1 MKTKLT
7 NVLGIEHPV
16 IQAGM
21 SLVSYV
27 PLAAAVSNAGG
38 LGILTASDQTPQE
51 LRGNIIK
58 LRSLTRNPFGVNA
71 VPYMPAYRDLV
82 RVILEER
89 VPVFSHGLGNPFK
102 RLKLKKPDDMIFM
115 PTAGT
120 VEQALHM
127 ENEGADII
135 IVHGFEGGGHVG
147 HIASSII
154 VPKTAERVKVPIVAS
169 GGFCDGRGL
178 VSALALGAEGI
189 AMGTRFFA
197 TQECPVHDGAK
208 AMVIHSGELD
218 AVVTRKID
226 GLRLRGIPGSD
237 LKHYRGWLSR
247 PWEVIPSIL
256 SNTKDFKISL
266 GEMFRI
272 MSEFRRYKLPVLQF
286 LCGCARF
293 RRTFAEGKVKDGFTV
308 SGQVVGRIEDIP
320 TCRELILRIVKEAE
334 EIILDLN
341 GTISHDAMKDGE
353 NYSN

>member
-1 MKTKLT
+1 MRTKLT
-7 NVLGIEHPV
+7 SVLGIEHPV

-51 LRGNIIK
+51 LRNNIIK

-102 RLKLKKPDDMIFM
+102 RLKLKKPTEMIFM

-120 VEQALHM
+120 VEQAVRM
-127 ENEGADII
+127 ENEGADVI

-154 VPKTAERVKVPIVAS
+154 VPKTAERVNVPVVAS

-178 VSALALGAEGI
+178 VSALALGASGI

-197 TQECPVHDGAK
+197 TKDCPVHERAK
-208 AMVIHSGELD
+208 AMVIHSNEED

-226 GLRLRGIPGSD
+226 GLRLRGIPGADIKS
-237 LKHYRGWLSR
+237 YRGWRSR
-247 PWEVIPSIL
+247 PWEVFPSIL
-256 SNTKDFKISL
+256 SNTKNFKISL
-266 GEMFRI
+266 GEMFRL
-272 MSEFRRYKLPVLQF
+272 MSEFRSYRLPMIQF

-293 RRTFAEGKVKDGFTV
+293 RRTFAEGEVKDGFTV
-308 SGQVVGRIEDIP
+308 GGQVVGRIEDIP

-334 EIILDLN
+334 VVILALN
-341 GTISHDAMKDGE
+341 GTVVHDAMEDG
-353 NYSN
+353 NLN